1 MALRSDRTAEVLKRL
16 DSVQAYTG
24 DTVAIPVD
32 LLRDIR
38 GDLLLA
44 ADVVNGKRP
53 TDPALAEMIVRD
65 RERLLA
71 FVPYITD

>member
-1 MALRSDRTAEVLKRL
+1 MPLRPGRTLDVLKRL
-16 DSVQAYTG
+16 DTTQAYTG
-24 DTVAIPVD
+24 DTIAIPLD

-44 ADVVNGKRP
+44 AEIVNGTRP
-53 TDPALAEMIVRD
+53 TDPGLAEIITRD
-65 RERLLA
+65 RERLLT